1 MNTKSPIIKRLN
13 EAAAKAV
20 ARASAAKEELR
31 SAKGRLKQARKLF
44 KAEKK
49 AAKQARRKLDA
60 AVATA
65 AARTPRPAA
74 TLKLKPAVRR
84 SSALKPVSVRKAA
97 APKAVSPKAA
107 AKKSASKRTAPK
119 KAAAKRAPK
128 KASLSRTPKPGAVK
142 TPNTMRSAAEVA
154 KSVIERLHAPPPTLP
169 QLIQPAIVAD
179 PDDSSGSA
187 PANT

>member
-1 MNTKSPIIKRLN
+1 MNTKSPIIKRLK
-13 EAAAKAV
+13 EAVAKAV
-20 ARASAAKEELR
+20 ARASAAKDDLR

-84 SSALKPVSVRKAA
+84 SSAAKPLPVRKAT
-97 APKAVSPKAA
+97 APKEASPKAA
-107 AKKSASKRTAPK
+107 AKSPSKRTEPKKPASKRAAPN
-119 KAAAKRAPK
+119 KA
-128 KASLSRTPKPGAVK
+128 SRTPKPGAVK
-142 TPNTMRSAAEVA
+142 KPNAMRSAAEVA

-169 QLIQPAIVAD
+169 QAIPAAIVPD
-179 PDDSSGSA
+179 RDDSPGSA

>member
-1 MNTKSPIIKRLN
+1 MNTKSPIIKRLK

-49 AAKQARRKLDA
+49 AAKQARRKLGA

-84 SSALKPVSVRKAA
+84 PSAVKPVATRKAA
-97 APKAVSPKAA
+97 APKAASTKAA
-107 AKKSASKRTAPK
+107 AKKSPPK
-119 KAAAKRAPK
+119 KVSRKRSALK
-128 KASLSRTPKPGAVK
+128 KASQNRMPKAGAVK
-142 TPNTMRSAAEVA
+142 TPANTMRSAAEVA

-169 QLIQPAIVAD
+169 QVIPTAAVAD
-179 PDDSSGSA
+179 RDDAPGSA